1 MEAVGDVSLDCIAA
15 DPYSRFLYGI
25 GSANPFTQE
34 DNRYTESTIFLL
46 RSNASPTNLSMTSW
60 TVVSSVDGKD
70 FSYSYPTFTSV
81 DCATNGRGDFTAFFR
96 SPYRTVSPAKLLPMG
111 ISYSPDS
118 ESWTAIQGTSRHG
131 WTSDEYLHKSFY
143 THPESSDVFHLLTNM
158 ASSQLIFGGLDP
170 TKKLFIPESSQVWG
184 SDGFVQGS
192 EDDSIWTLDSYD
204 YTKRGFFSS
213 TGSYSSKFIT
223 YHRNT
228 FYISIDQIRVDNV
241 ACPFITTSLS
251 TMGRLGESC
260 MFQRPPKSGRD
271 DAPTTPHHIF
281 GGDRNGTT
289 FFGGIYEIN
298 KVLKIY
304 TTENA
309 TARTFLE
316 YNLIRTDISSEFV
329 VDRNF
334 QVVGGLL
341 PGQEPFVVALTSAG
355 LYQFTIF
362 GPKAGSMDGPYK
374 AKIKAFFYSAP
385 QRVVKN
391 MKDRTPSEGE
401 GLRRLIGS
409 VTAALVV
416 LVIGGLFWRRRMQR
430 RRRILEDKEK
440 EKEKEKDV
448 GSDSEDPEHAFV
460 GKHEVHSM
468 GLIPESESLPDV
480 ARSGLETRI
489 DRPVSNTIPPNQS
502 PPNARLPRYTYQD
515 HIRDL
520 DFSSHPRPNVVI
532 SVGEA
537 ET

>member
-1 MEAVGDVSLDCIAA
+1 
-15 DPYSRFLYGI
+15 
-25 GSANPFTQE
+25 
-34 DNRYTESTIFLL
+34 
-46 RSNASPTNLSMTSW
+46 
-60 TVVSSVDGKD
+60 
-70 FSYSYPTFTSV
+70 
-81 DCATNGRGDFTAFFR
+81 
-96 SPYRTVSPAKLLPMG
+96 
-111 ISYSPDS
+111 
-118 ESWTAIQGTSRHG
+118 
-131 WTSDEYLHKSFY
+131 
-143 THPESSDVFHLLTNM
+143 
-158 ASSQLIFGGLDP
+158 
-170 TKKLFIPESSQVWG
+170 
-184 SDGFVQGS
+184 
-192 EDDSIWTLDSYD
+192 
-204 YTKRGFFSS
+204 
-213 TGSYSSKFIT
+213 
-223 YHRNT
+223 
-228 FYISIDQIRVDNV
+228 
-241 ACPFITTSLS
+241 
-251 TMGRLGESC
+251 MGRLGESC
-260 MFQRPPKSGRD
+260 TFQRPPKSGRD

-309 TARTFLE
+309 TGRTFLE
-316 YNLIRTDISSEFV
+316 YNLIRNDISSEFV

-416 LVIGGLFWRRRMQR
+416 LIIGGLFWRRRIR
-430 RRRILEDKEK
+430 RGKQILEDKEK

-480 ARSGLETRI
+480 ERSGLETRI